1 MRSYLLWVSANQG
14 RMTPLLHSADRL
26 YDIAIHDYGDWTEE
40 DVRKNCEAE
49 YWLPF
54 PRREKFEVAATM
66 VNVLPSYRYY
76 AFLDD
81 DLTVDAV
88 TLNRLFVVGDS
99 LGLDLYQPALTF
111 ASYGSHKHLQHAKLE
126 GQAIRKV
133 PFVEVMCPFMSK
145 KTVQKVQ
152 PTMDLNI
159 SGWGLDMHIWP
170 KLVDH
175 CYVIDNLRVGHYR
188 QPVRRDRIQR
198 NGLTP
203 HQEYEIIRKMNY
215 DGNRPW

>member
-88 TLNRLFVVGDS
+88 ILNRLFLVGDS
-99 LGLDLYQPALTF
+99 LNLDLYQPALTKESF
-111 ASYGSHKHLQHAKLE
+111 SSHQHLYQNNYG
-126 GQAIRKV
+126 GPIRRA
-133 PFVEVMCPFMSK
+133 PFVEIMCPFMSRK
-145 KTVQKVQ
+145 MVEQAA
-152 PTMDLNI
+152 PTFDLNQ
-159 SGWGLDMHIWP
+159 SAWGLDIHIWP
-170 KLVDH
+170 KLAVD
-175 CYVIDNLRVGHYR
+175 CYVVDAL
-188 QPVRRDRIQR
+188 PVAHMRPPARRDRVQR

>member
-1 MRSYLLWVSANQG
+1 
-14 RMTPLLHSADRL
+14 MTPLLHSADRL

-88 TLNRLFVVGDS
+88 TLNRLFLVGDS
-99 LGLDLYQPALTF
+99 LNLDLYQPALTSN
-111 ASYGSHKHLQHAKLE
+111 SYCSHQTLLQSS
-126 GQAIRKV
+126 GIDSYPIREV
-133 PFVEVMCPFMSK
+133 PFVEVMCPFMSRK
-145 KTVQKVQ
+145 MVEKVSCLF
-152 PTMDLNI
+152 DLNI
-159 SGWGLDMHIWP
+159 SGWGLDMHVWP
-170 KLVDH
+170 KFTKG
-175 CYVIDNLRVGHYR
+175 YVIDRL
-188 QPVRRDRIQR
+188 PVAHMRLPARRDRVQR

-203 HQEYEIIRKMNY
+203 FEEYEIIRKMNY

>member
-99 LGLDLYQPALTF
+99 LGLDLYQPALTSNSF
-111 ASYGSHKHLQHAKLE
+111 YSHQSLCQFSGIDSYP
-126 GQAIRKV
+126 IREV
-133 PFVEVMCPFMSK
+133 PFVEVMCPFMSRK
-145 KTVQKVQ
+145 LVEKVS
-152 PTMDLNI
+152 PLFDLNI
-159 SGWGLDMHIWP
+159 SGWGLDMHVWP
-170 KLVDH
+170 KFAKP
-175 CYVIDNLRVGHYR
+175 YVIDKLPVAHMR
-188 QPVRRDRIQR
+188 QPARRDRIQR